1 MRGQERARRRARR
14 RRATTLLAGAVLWA
28 GAATGA
34 GARGPQAAP
43 VDGPGAAA
51 APHAATVQQ
60 FCVTCHN
67 ERVRSGDLVL
77 DPSAVGRPGAAPAV
91 WEKVVR
97 KLRLRAMP
105 PAGMPRPDDA
115 VYESLTGWLEARL
128 DESAAAHPNPGR
140 TSIHRLNRAEYQNAV
155 RDLLGLEVD
164 TATLLPPDDSSGGF
178 DNNADALGLSPA
190 LLQSYLSAART
201 IAATAVGSRLPA
213 ADSATYRVRGDASQ
227 TRHLEGLPLGTR
239 GGIAAEHWF
248 PADGTYLITVNLLQT
263 NLGSIRGLEYRQDLE
278 ITVDGERVL
287 LASVGGEEDYR
298 ESSLNAT
305 NVVNSLDDRL
315 RVRVPVAAGPRTVT
329 AAFLEKTTSQ
339 MGHRLQNFER
349 STLIATDHLG
359 MPHVE
364 SMTVTGPFEPTG
376 AGQTPS
382 RERVFVCH
390 PGPTVSEQACATRI
404 VTTLARRA
412 YRRPVERSDLEP
424 LMRFYETGRTDG
436 GFEAGIELAVRAM
449 LASPNFIFRAEN
461 DPKSAAPGTV
471 YAVSDVDL
479 ASRLS
484 FFLWSSIPDD
494 ELLAI
499 AEAGTLRH
507 PAVLEAQVRR
517 MLADPRALDSIVDNF
532 AAQWLQIRNIRATTP
547 DKNLFPN
554 FDDNLRRAFA
564 TELELF
570 VGSVV
575 REDRSVLDLL
585 TADDTFLNERLA
597 VHYGVPDV
605 YGSQF
610 RRVTLADETRRG
622 LLGKGGILL
631 LTSHANRTSPVV
643 RGKWILDNV
652 FGTPPPAP
660 PANVPPLEEGES
672 AGALTMR
679 ERMEAH
685 RANPVC
691 AACHRIMDPLG
702 LALENFD
709 AVGSWRAS
717 EAGQPIDA
725 SGVLLDGSSVNG
737 VEGLRDALRGRADVF
752 VAAMT
757 EKLLA
762 YALGRQL
769 EPTDQPAVRAIVRR
783 AAAEEYRLSALVLG
797 VVESPPFRQRMT
809 TGEPAAGLRAEA
821 RP

>member
-1 MRGQERARRRARR
+1 VRRRVQRGGA
-14 RRATTLLAGAVLWA
+14 ATLLAGVAAWA
-28 GAATGA
+28 CATGTVGA
-34 GARGPQAAP
+34 GGPQASPPGGEDPAA
-43 VDGPGAAA
+43 GPR
-51 APHAATVQQ
+51 ATIERY
-60 FCVTCHN
+60 CVGCHN
-67 ERVRSGDLVL
+67 ERALQGELAL
-77 DPSAVGRPGAAPAV
+77 DVSAAADPGVAPEV

-105 PAGMPRPDDA
+105 PVGMPRPDDA
-115 VYESLTGWLEARL
+115 TYEALAGWLESRL
-128 DESAAAHPNPGR
+128 DAHAAAHPNPGR

-155 RDLLGLEVD
+155 RDLLALDVD
-164 TATLLPPDDSSGGF
+164 VTMLLPPDDSSGGF

-201 IAATAVGSRLPA
+201 IAARAVGSRLPG
-213 ADSATYRVRGDASQ
+213 ADSATYRVRGDGSQ
-227 TRHLEGLPLGTR
+227 TQHIEGLPLGTR
-239 GGIAAEHWF
+239 GGVAAEHWF
-248 PADGTYLITVNLLQT
+248 PADGIYVFKVNLLQT
-263 NLGSIRGLEYRQDLE
+263 NLGSIRGLEYQQDLE
-278 ITVDGERVL
+278 ISVDGERVL
-287 LASVGGEEDYR
+287 LAPVGGEEDYR

-305 NVVNSLDDRL
+305 NVVNSLAERL
-315 RVRVPVAAGPRTVT
+315 QVRVPVTAGPRTVT
-329 AAFLEKTTSQ
+329 AAFLEKTTAQ

-376 AGQTPS
+376 AGATPS
-382 RERVFVCH
+382 RTRILACE
-390 PGPTVSEQACATRI
+390 PGPSVSEDACATRVI
-404 VTTLARRA
+404 GSLARRA
-412 YRRPVERSDLEP
+412 YRRPVTGDDLDP
-424 LMRFYETGRTDG
+424 LLRFYETGRAEG
-436 GFEAGIELAVRAM
+436 GFEAGVELALRAL
-449 LASPNFIFRAEN
+449 LASPGFIFRAEQ
-461 DPKSAAPGTV
+461 DPPGAVPGAV
-471 YAVSDVDL
+471 YPVSDVEL

-494 ELLAI
+494 ELLEV

-507 PAVLEAQVRR
+507 PLVLEAQVRR
-517 MLADPRALDSIVDNF
+517 LLSDPRAEASLVGNF
-532 AAQWLQIRNIRATTP
+532 AGQWLQIRNIRATTP
-547 DKNLFPN
+547 DKNLFPD

-564 TELELF
+564 KELELF

-585 TADDTFLNERLA
+585 TADDTFLNGRLA

-610 RRVTLADETRRG
+610 RRVRLADETRRG

-631 LTSHANRTSPVV
+631 LTSHATRTSPVV
-643 RGKWILDNV
+643 RGKWILENV
-652 FGTPPPAP
+652 FGSPPPP
-660 PANVPPLEEGES
+660 PPSDVPPLEESAAAES
-672 AGALTMR
+672 LTMR

-725 SGVLLDGSSVNG
+725 SGVLVDGSAVDG
-737 VEGLRDALRGRADVF
+737 VEGLRDAVHRRADVF
-752 VAAMT
+752 VATMA

-769 EPTDQPAVRAIVRR
+769 EPYDQPAVRSIVRR
-783 AAAEEYRLSALVLG
+783 AAAEDYRLSALVLG
-797 VVESPPFRQRMT
+797 VVESMPFRQRVV
-809 TGEPAAGLRAEA
+809 AGDPVAGQRAEVS
-821 RP
+821 P